1 MRLVISGF
9 GVMGERLLRGAV
21 DHPGVIISGVW
32 DPSPAA
38 IERLSAEFPKVPI
51 KGSFETLLEDSDC
64 LYIAAPPKAHI
75 PAIEAAFAAGL
86 AVFCEKPLAVDTEA
100 ATRLVDR
107 SEAQKLRAAVNFPFA
122 TSQGVEALGEWLR
135 AGKIGIPER
144 LEIDLAFATWPRSW
158 QKDAAG
164 WLTGRAEG
172 GFTREVGSHFLF
184 LSRRLLG
191 PLSLLSSSVDYPA
204 DGSEVGIAADI
215 RAGGLPVRFTGSV
228 GKTDLDDSNQWRL
241 IGTKGEMRLRN
252 WSHADYRVEGEDWI
266 AAPSMPVEKMRPISV
281 KRQLD
286 ALIEAAGGRPH
297 PLATLR
303 EALDVQLI
311 VEAILAS

>member
-1 MRLVISGF
+1 MRLAISGF
-9 GVMGERLLRGAV
+9 GVMGERLIRGAV
-21 DHPGVIISGVW
+21 DHQGVTITGVW

-38 IERLSAEFPKVPI
+38 IERLAREFPDVPI
-51 KGSFETLLEDSDC
+51 KGSFDSLLDGTDC

-75 PAIEAAFAAGL
+75 PAMEAAFRSGR
-86 AVFCEKPLAVDTEA
+86 AVFCEKPLATDGAAATKLVEWTEA
-100 ATRLVDR
+100 
-107 SEAQKLRAAVNFPFA
+107 EKLRGAVNFPFA
-122 TSQGVEALGEWLR
+122 TSQGVEALAEWLSE
-135 AGKIGIPER
+135 GKIGIPQR
-144 LEIDLAFATWPRSW
+144 LEITLAFATWPRSW

-191 PLSLLSSSVDYPA
+191 PLSLLASKVTYPA
-204 DGSEVGIAADI
+204 EGSETAIEADI
-215 RAGGLPVRFTGSV
+215 RAGGLPVRFV
-228 GKTDLDDSNQWRL
+228 GTVGQTDLDDSNEWRL

-252 WSHADYRVEGEDWI
+252 WSHADYKVDGDDWI

-281 KRQLD
+281 RRQLD
-286 ALIEAAGGRPH
+286 ALIEAVHGRPH